1 MMTEPILDVKNLNVR
16 FIRKD
21 GSFFSAVYNSSF
33 YVNEGEVLAI
43 VGESGSGKSVTALSL
58 MGLLDAKKV
67 LYKRNSMNYSF
78 KSKVKLH
85 VNSSVL
91 LLLFTVAA
99 LICANLDM
107 FGCENLNAIKDLYL
121 SLWELPVSLSLGE
134 FNLFSHG
141 GHPLTLGQ
149 VVNDFLMAIFFLSVG
164 LEIKR
169 EIKVG
174 ELSSRDKALLPIIG
188 ACGGMIVPVLVFYLF
203 CPADAAMQRGLA
215 IPMATD
221 IAFSLGVLASF
232 KTRVPLG
239 LKIFLAALAVADDL
253 GGIIVIA
260 LFYTSHIDMM
270 FIALSAV
277 CIAVMVLGNI
287 LKCRSKAFY
296 VTIGLVLWYTMLN
309 SGIHATIAGVVTAF
323 CIPATLRKGTGHYL
337 ERIRENV
344 NKFPV
349 IDVDSQHNTI
359 VLTHEDI
366 HTLKSI
372 ESAADK
378 MISPLQ
384 DLEDNLHFLINF
396 IVIPLF
402 AFANAGIDLS
412 QMDLGG
418 IFSGVGLAVMV
429 GLVLGKFL
437 GVFSFSWLA
446 VRMKFVSL
454 PAGTDWKSFASV
466 CVVCGIGFTVSMF
479 IADLSY
485 AGLGDAGTA
494 LLGQAK
500 LGVLIG
506 SALSAL
512 LGCLLLHRTLPKGE
526 VE

>member
-1 MMTEPILDVKNLNVR
+1 MPQTQ
-16 FIRKD
+16 
-21 GSFFSAVYNSSF
+21 
-33 YVNEGEVLAI
+33 
-43 VGESGSGKSVTALSL
+43 SV
-58 MGLLDAKKV
+58 
-67 LYKRNSMNYSF
+67 NYSF
-78 KSKVKLH
+78 LSKLKAH
-85 VNSSVL
+85 VSSSAVL
-91 LLLFTVAA
+91 IFFTVAA
-99 LICANLDM
+99 LVCAN
-107 FGCENLNAIKDLYL
+107 IPVVKDWYF
-121 SLWELPVSLSLGE
+121 SLWQNPVSFSVGN
-134 FNLFSHG
+134 FNLFSHN
-141 GHPLTLGQ
+141 GHAMSLGA
-149 VVNDFLMAIFFLSVG
+149 VINDFLMTIFFLSVG

-203 CPADAAMQRGLA
+203 CPGDPAMQRGLA

-270 FIALSAV
+270 YIALSAV
-277 CIAVMVLGNI
+277 CVAVMVLANI
-287 LKCRSKAFY
+287 FKCRSKACY

-309 SGIHATIAGVVTAF
+309 SGIHATIAGVITAF
-323 CIPATLRKGTGHYL
+323 CIPATLKKGTGHYL
-337 ERIRENV
+337 ERIRDHV

-349 IDVDSQHNTI
+349 IDIDERHNTI
-359 VLTHEDI
+359 VLTNEEI

-384 DLEDNLHFLINF
+384 DLEDNLHFLINY

-402 AFANAGIDLS
+402 AFANAGICVAGMS
-412 QMDLGG
+412 VGG
-418 IFSGVGLAVMV
+418 LFSGVGLSVML
-429 GLVLGKFL
+429 GLVLGKFV
-437 GVFSFSWLA
+437 GVFSFSWIA
-446 VRMKFVSL
+446 VRLGVVKL
-454 PAGTDWKSFASV
+454 PANTTWKAFASV

-485 AGLGDAGTA
+485 AGLGEAGAA
-494 LLGQAK
+494 LLDQAK
-500 LGVLIG
+500 LGVLVG
-506 SALSAL
+506 SVVSAV
-512 LGCLLLHRTLPKGE
+512 LGCILLNFTLPKNDR
-526 VE
+526 